1 MTKQSRAKFVFTL
14 DPRTKVFLAVVANSV
29 ILSAPLIYGVLMFT
43 LPIVL
48 LLFERKWRFVFAFFS
63 VYLVS
68 VFGFE
73 HLKTMDVGMAGTLV
87 VSTMMIIS
95 RMMPIGIVLYYVM
108 MTTKVNEFMAAMA
121 RMHVPNKVTI
131 PLAVMARFFP
141 TVFDESRAIGTAM
154 RMRGIRL
161 FSQHTLKNPFSI
173 LEYRLVPLLVS
184 ITKIGDELSIAA
196 VTRGLSPETKRTCVA
211 TIGFHMQDLV
221 VFVYCMIVA
230 ACFVIASRES
240 AKQSLVDF
248 VSALFS

>member
-1 MTKQSRAKFVFTL
+1 
-14 DPRTKVFLAVVANSV
+14 V
-29 ILSAPLIYGVLMFT
+29 ILSAPLVYGVLMFSV
-43 LPIVL
+43 PVVL
-48 LLFERKWRFVFAFFS
+48 LLFERKWRFVLGFFS
-63 VYLVS
+63 VYLAAA
-68 VFGFE
+68 FGFE
-73 HLKTMDVGMAGTLV
+73 HLKTMDVGRVGTLV

-108 MTTKVNEFMAAMA
+108 MTTRVNEFMAAMA

-141 TVFDESRAIGTAM
+141 TVFDESRAIGNAM

-161 FSQHTLKNPFSI
+161 FSLRSLKNPFSI

-211 TIGFHMQDLV
+211 TIGFHAQDLI
-221 VFVYCMIVA
+221 VFVYCLAV
-230 ACFVIASRES
+230 V
-240 AKQSLVDF
+240 V
-248 VSALFS
+248 LFFLRPVP